1 MSSVKLTWSLL
12 AHAALLLA
20 VGLLLTRRATP
31 PVPIEP
37 TVTLVFASRSAPPQ
51 PEPAT
56 DQLESV
62 LHAMPPPVIAPSMA
76 PPLRVAKPQPAQPAR
91 EAPTQQAA
99 AATPVAATAAHPLAG
114 MASDLPPVY
123 PEAARRRGQ
132 QGRVVVRV
140 EVSADGRALSVNIEQ
155 GSGYASLDEA
165 AENAVQKWRFVP
177 ATQGGAPV
185 PATAEVPIHFK
196 LVD

>member
-1 MSSVKLTWSLL
+1 MLAATGFSLFV
-12 AHAALLLA
+12 HALLLLG
-20 VGLLLTRRATP
+20 VGLLLTERATP

-37 TVTLVFASRSAPPQ
+37 AVMLVFAPRSAPPQ

-56 DQLESV
+56 DQLEAV
-62 LHAMPPPVIAPSMA
+62 LHALPPPIITQTATATP
-76 PPLRVAKPQPAQPAR
+76 RIAKPQPAR
-91 EAPTQQAA
+91 E
-99 AATPVAATAAHPLAG
+99 TPVQQTTGAAPVVATAAQPVAG

-132 QGRVVVRV
+132 QGRVIVRV
-140 EVSADGRALSVNIEQ
+140 EVSADGRPLSVNIEQ

-177 ATQGGAPV
+177 ATHDGAPV
-185 PATAEVPIHFK
+185 PSTTEVPIRFK